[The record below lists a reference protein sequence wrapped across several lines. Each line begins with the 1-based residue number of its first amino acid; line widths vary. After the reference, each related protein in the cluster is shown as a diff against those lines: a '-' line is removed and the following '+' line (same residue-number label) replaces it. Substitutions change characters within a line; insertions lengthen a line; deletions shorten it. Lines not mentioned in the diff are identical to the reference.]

1 MTTKNPRIT
10 ITLSPHHHKVLQSIS
25 TTTGQPM
32 SAFVVDMLESAMP
45 TIERMAVTFQKIKSA
60 QDETRSRYLETID
73 EAQSAIEPVVMQALG
88 QFDLFL
94 GQVEAAAGGLADAT
108 QGATAGRRLPRRST
122 PPTNR
127 GDTPPS
133 GKRLQ
138 ASSRKALK
146 GVSKK
151 EVSKKT
157 SLCTCTITK
166 HERQENR
173 SCPVHFPGGKSR

>member
-10 ITLSPHHHKVLQSIS
+10 ITLNPHHHKVLQSIS

-32 SAFVVDMLESAMP
+32 SAFVVEMLESAMP

-94 GQVEAAAGGLADAT
+94 GQMEAAAGGLADAT
-108 QGATAGRRLPRRST
+108 QGATAGRRLPLRS

-127 GDTPPS
+127 GDTPLE

-146 GVSKK
+146 AVSEK

-157 SLCTCTITK
+157 SLCTCHITK

-173 SCPVHFPGGKSR
+173 TCPVHFPGGKSR